1 VTPKRRR
8 RRRRQHCAARGP
20 VPREG
25 GAPSS
30 SASPVSHTSSS
41 SSSSPHAS
49 ALPSPLRRRDGRRV
63 AGAGRRAT
71 PSPLPAAAA
80 AATAS
85 LAKSTAEPSAA
96 GSHHRRL
103 SSTPPVPAAGLRA
116 ASAADVRA
124 AAAAA
129 AARRRQQQEHVVHL
143 SDTSSYTG
151 THRHRFDAAGRGRG
165 AAGRDLPKKGEGSSA
180 GRYAHTVARRAAAP
194 AAAAAAGISCHHPER
209 QHGDVPCWGGA
220 GLPADMPVGTGQLG
234 EFAAAFG
241 DGLFFRDGRALLPG
255 WRASSTTT
263 SSSSS
268 SAADGL
274 LVDDAVCLAENQ
286 LSDWEGFSAL
296 APYLPFRSLN
306 TLHRLDLS
314 CNLLSSLDLSS
325 LQACPNLLVLLLHG
339 ECAQNSRDVLSLV
352 SVGPRPLFCAC
363 VVQET
368 VFRRTS
374 ACGSMGQAPP
384 IAWFL
389 RVRVST
395 RPVIFT
401 EFHKLRL

>member
-71 PSPLPAAAA
+71 ARPLPAAAA
-80 AATAS
+80 AAAAAS
-85 LAKSTAEPSAA
+85 LAQSTAEPSAA
-96 GSHHRRL
+96 GSHHRG
-103 SSTPPVPAAGLRA
+103 SSTPPVSAAGLRA

-129 AARRRQQQEHVVHL
+129 AARWRQQQEHVVHL
-143 SDTSSYTG
+143 TDTSSYTG

-194 AAAAAAGISCHHPER
+194 AAAAAAGISCHHHER
-209 QHGDVPCWGGA
+209 QHGDDVPGQRWGGA

-286 LSDWEGFSAL
+286 LSDWEGMESAL

-325 LQACPNLLVLLLHG
+325 LKACPNLLVLLLHG
-339 ECAQNSRDVLSLV
+339 ECAQKSRDVLSIFVLCWA
-352 SVGPRPLFCAC
+352 PTLILCLCCAGNCLPTHKC
-363 VVQET
+363 V
-368 VFRRTS
+368 
-374 ACGSMGQAPP
+374 
-384 IAWFL
+384 W
-389 RVRVST
+389 
-395 RPVIFT
+395 
-401 EFHKLRL
+401 